1 MKRNNARTLAFEA
14 TACMS
19 ALLIAGCLAGCTP
32 ENAGETQQ
40 AGNEGAA
47 SSSVPN
53 TQAPQ
58 DTKAGQDAQDTP
70 GGQSTQAGQSTQ
82 TDQAKQADDAQGGQA
97 IQAAK
102 AVALEH
108 IEAHETMQTHTV
120 KSADLAQKI
129 YEAYLKGEA
138 GDAVDMISS
147 DYDDTLVFTLDDG
160 STLTVEFNAHN
171 LRDGDTYRTFD
182 DKGGL
187 WKLLAEMSD

>member
-1 MKRNNARTLAFEA
+1 MKRNITRTHVFRIG
-14 TACMS
+14 ACMS
-19 ALLIAGCLAGCTP
+19 ALLFAGCLAGCTP
-32 ENAGETQQ
+32 ENAGQTQ
-40 AGNEGAA
+40 AGGSGEAT
-47 SSSVPN
+47 SSSTQN

-58 DTKAGQDAQDTP
+58 GTKVEQDAQNTP
-70 GGQSTQAGQSTQ
+70 SSQSTQA
-82 TDQAKQADDAQGGQA
+82 DQAKQADDNQGGQA

-160 STLTVEFNAHN
+160 STLTAEFNAHN

-182 DKGGL
+182 DKGDL

>member
-1 MKRNNARTLAFEA
+1 MKRNNARTHVFEA

-32 ENAGETQQ
+32 ETAGQTQSGGSKE
-40 AGNEGAA
+40 AT
-47 SSSVPN
+47 SSS
-53 TQAPQ
+53 TQAKQ
-58 DTKAGQDAQDTP
+58 GTKAEQDAQSEQGAP
-70 GGQSTQAGQSTQ
+70 NAQGTQADQSTQ
-82 TDQAKQADDAQGGQA
+82 TSGDQTEQTA
-97 IQAAK
+97 QAAK

-129 YEAYLKGEA
+129 YEAYLKGEV
-138 GDAVDMISS
+138 GDTVDMISS

>member
-1 MKRNNARTLAFEA
+1 MKRNNARTLALEA
-14 TACMS
+14 AACMS

-32 ENAGETQQ
+32 ENAGQTQ
-40 AGNEGAA
+40 AGGSGEAT
-47 SSSVPN
+47 SSSTQN

-58 DTKAGQDAQDTP
+58 GTKVEQDAQNTP
-70 GGQSTQAGQSTQ
+70 SSQSTQV
-82 TDQAKQADDAQGGQA
+82 DQAKQADDNQGGQA

-120 KSADLAQKI
+120 KSTDLAQKI

-138 GDAVDMISS
+138 GDTVDMISS

-160 STLTVEFNAHN
+160 STLTAEFNAHN

>member
-1 MKRNNARTLAFEA
+1 MKWNITRTHVFRIG
-14 TACMS
+14 ACMS
-19 ALLIAGCLAGCTP
+19 ALLFAGCLAGCTP
-32 ENAGETQQ
+32 ENAGQTQ
-40 AGNEGAA
+40 AGGSGEAT
-47 SSSVPN
+47 SSS
-53 TQAPQ
+53 TQAKQ
-58 DTKAGQDAQDTP
+58 DTKAGQDTQSDQGAPNAQADK
-70 GGQSTQAGQSTQ
+70 STQASGDQTGQS
-82 TDQAKQADDAQGGQA
+82 A
-97 IQAAK
+97 QAAK

>member
-1 MKRNNARTLAFEA
+1 MKRNNACTHVFGIG
-14 TACMS
+14 ACMS

-32 ENAGETQQ
+32 DNAGQPQQ
-40 AGNEGAA
+40 ASNEGAA
-47 SSSVPN
+47 GSSVQN
-53 TQAPQ
+53 TQALQ
-58 DTKAGQDAQDTP
+58 NTKVEQDAQNAPSD
-70 GGQSTQAGQSTQ
+70 QSTQA
-82 TDQAKQADDAQGGQA
+82 DQAKQADGNQSGQA
-97 IQAAK
+97 TQAAK
-102 AVALEH
+102 ATALEH
-108 IEAHETMQTHTV
+108 IEAHETLQTHTV

-147 DYDDTLVFTLDDG
+147 DYDDTLVFSLDDG

-171 LRDGDTYRTFD
+171 LRDGDTYRAFD

>member
-1 MKRNNARTLAFEA
+1 MKRNNARTHVFEV

-19 ALLIAGCLAGCTP
+19 TLLIAGCLAGCTP
-32 ENAGETQQ
+32 DNAGQPQQ
-40 AGNEGAA
+40 AGGEGVA
-47 SSSVPN
+47 SSS
-53 TQAPQ
+53 TQS
-58 DTKAGQDAQDTP
+58 AQAS
-70 GGQSTQAGQSTQ
+70 Q
-82 TDQAKQADDAQGGQA
+82 
-97 IQAAK
+97 

-108 IEAHETMQTHTV
+108 IEAHETLQTHTV

-129 YEAYLKGEA
+129 YDAYLKGEV
-138 GDAVDMISS
+138 GDTVDMISS

-171 LRDGDTYRTFD
+171 LRDGDTYRAFD

>member
-1 MKRNNARTLAFEA
+1 MKRNITRTHVFRIG
-14 TACMS
+14 ACMS
-19 ALLIAGCLAGCTP
+19 ALLFAGCLAGCTP
-32 ENAGETQQ
+32 ENAGQTQQ

-47 SSSVPN
+47 GSSAQN

-58 DTKAGQDAQDTP
+58 DTKAGQDTQSDQGAP
-70 GGQSTQAGQSTQ
+70 NAQSTQADKSTQASGDQTGQS
-82 TDQAKQADDAQGGQA
+82 A
-97 IQAAK
+97 QAAK

-160 STLTVEFNAHN
+160 STLTAEFNAHN
-171 LRDGDTYRTFD
+171 LRDGGTYRTFD

>member
-1 MKRNNARTLAFEA
+1 MKRNITRTHVFRIG
-14 TACMS
+14 ACMS
-19 ALLIAGCLAGCTP
+19 ALLFAGCLAGCTP
-32 ENAGETQQ
+32 ENAGQTQ
-40 AGNEGAA
+40 AGGSGEAT
-47 SSSVPN
+47 SSS
-53 TQAPQ
+53 TQAKQ
-58 DTKAGQDAQDTP
+58 DTKAGQDTQSDQGVPNA
-70 GGQSTQAGQSTQ
+70 QSTQADKSTQ
-82 TDQAKQADDAQGGQA
+82 TSGDQTGQSA
-97 IQAAK
+97 QAAK

-108 IEAHETMQTHTV
+108 IEAHETMQTYTV
-120 KSADLAQKI
+120 KSTDLAQKI

-160 STLTVEFNAHN
+160 STLTAEFNAHN

>member
-1 MKRNNARTLAFEA
+1 MKRNNARTHAFEA

-32 ENAGETQQ
+32 ENAGQTQV
-40 AGNEGAA
+40 GGSGGAT
-47 SSSVPN
+47 SSS
-53 TQAPQ
+53 TQAKQNTKAEQ
-58 DTKAGQDAQDTP
+58 DTQSDQGAPNA
-70 GGQSTQAGQSTQ
+70 QSTQADKSAQASGDQTGQS
-82 TDQAKQADDAQGGQA
+82 A
-97 IQAAK
+97 QAAK
-102 AVALEH
+102 AIALEH

-129 YEAYLKGEA
+129 YEAYLKGEV

-160 STLTVEFNAHN
+160 STLTAEFNAHN
-171 LRDGDTYRTFD
+171 LRDGDTYRAFD

-187 WKLLAEMSD
+187 WKLLTEMSD

>member
-1 MKRNNARTLAFEA
+1 MKRNNARTHVFGIGV
-14 TACMS
+14 CMS

-32 ENAGETQQ
+32 DNAGQTHQ
-40 AGNEGAA
+40 AGGEGAA
-47 SSSVPN
+47 SSS
-53 TQAPQ
+53 TQ
-58 DTKAGQDAQDTP
+58 
-70 GGQSTQAGQSTQ
+70 SVQASQ
-82 TDQAKQADDAQGGQA
+82 
-97 IQAAK
+97 

-108 IEAHETMQTHTV
+108 IEAHETLQTHTV

-129 YEAYLKGEA
+129 YDAYLKGEV
-138 GDAVDMISS
+138 GDTVDMISS

-171 LRDGDTYRTFD
+171 LRDGDTYRAFD

>member
-1 MKRNNARTLAFEA
+1 MKRNNARTHVFGIG
-14 TACMS
+14 ACMS
-19 ALLIAGCLAGCTP
+19 ALLFAGCLAGCTP
-32 ENAGETQQ
+32 ENAGQTQV
-40 AGNEGAA
+40 GGEGAA
-47 SSSVPN
+47 SSSA
-53 TQAPQ
+53 QAKQ
-58 DTKAGQDAQDTP
+58 DAKAEQDAQSEQGAP
-70 GGQSTQAGQSTQ
+70 NAQGTQADKSTQ
-82 TDQAKQADDAQGGQA
+82 TSGDQTGQSA
-97 IQAAK
+97 QAAK

-120 KSADLAQKI
+120 KSTDLAQKI
-129 YEAYLKGEA
+129 YDAYLKGEA

>member
-1 MKRNNARTLAFEA
+1 MKRNITRTHVFGIG
-14 TACMS
+14 ACMS
-19 ALLIAGCLAGCTP
+19 ALLFAGCLAGCTP
-32 ENAGETQQ
+32 ENAGQTQQ
-40 AGNEGAA
+40 AGGERVT
-47 SSSVPN
+47 SSN
-53 TQAPQ
+53 TQAKQ
-58 DTKAGQDAQDTP
+58 DAKAEQDAQSEQGVPNAQSAQADK
-70 GGQSTQAGQSTQ
+70 STQASGDQ
-82 TDQAKQADDAQGGQA
+82 TEQTA
-97 IQAAK
+97 QAAK

-108 IEAHETMQTHTV
+108 TEAHETMQTHTV

>member
-1 MKRNNARTLAFEA
+1 MKRNNARTYVFGIG
-14 TACMS
+14 ACMS
-19 ALLIAGCLAGCTP
+19 TLLIAGCLAGCTP
-32 ENAGETQQ
+32 ENTGQTQ
-40 AGNEGAA
+40 AGGSGEAT
-47 SSSVPN
+47 SSSTQN

-58 DTKAGQDAQDTP
+58 GTKVEQDAQNTP
-70 GGQSTQAGQSTQ
+70 SSQSTQA
-82 TDQAKQADDAQGGQA
+82 DQAKQADDNQGGQA

-160 STLTVEFNAHN
+160 STLTAEFNAHN
-171 LRDGDTYRTFD
+171 LRDGDAYRSFD

>member
-1 MKRNNARTLAFEA
+1 MKRNNARTHVFGIG
-14 TACMS
+14 ACMS
-19 ALLIAGCLAGCTP
+19 TLLIAGCLAGCTP
-32 ENAGETQQ
+32 ENAGQTQ
-40 AGNEGAA
+40 AGGSGEAT
-47 SSSVPN
+47 SSS
-53 TQAPQ
+53 TQAKQ
-58 DTKAGQDAQDTP
+58 DTKAGQDTQSDQGAPNAQNTQADK
-70 GGQSTQAGQSTQ
+70 STQASGDQTEQS
-82 TDQAKQADDAQGGQA
+82 A
-97 IQAAK
+97 QAAK

>member
-1 MKRNNARTLAFEA
+1 MKRNITRAHVFEA

-32 ENAGETQQ
+32 ENAGQTQSGGSEE
-40 AGNEGAA
+40 AT
-47 SSSVPN
+47 SSS
-53 TQAPQ
+53 TQAKQ
-58 DTKAGQDAQDTP
+58 DTKAEQDAQSKQDASNAQTV
-70 GGQSTQAGQSTQ
+70 Q
-82 TDQAKQADDAQGGQA
+82 TDQSIQASGDQTT
-97 IQAAK
+97 QAAK

-108 IEAHETMQTHTV
+108 IEAHETLQTHTV

-171 LRDGDTYRTFD
+171 LHDGDTYRTFD

>member
-1 MKRNNARTLAFEA
+1 MKRNITRTHVFRIG
-14 TACMS
+14 ACVS
-19 ALLIAGCLAGCTP
+19 ALLFAGCLAGCTP
-32 ENAGETQQ
+32 ENAGRTQ
-40 AGNEGAA
+40 AGGEGAA
-47 SSSVPN
+47 GSS
-53 TQAPQ
+53 TQAEQ
-58 DTKAGQDAQDTP
+58 DTKAGQDTQSDQGAP
-70 GGQSTQAGQSTQ
+70 NAQSTQADKSTQASGDQTGQS
-82 TDQAKQADDAQGGQA
+82 A
-97 IQAAK
+97 QAAK

-171 LRDGDTYRTFD
+171 LHDGDTYRTFD

>member
-1 MKRNNARTLAFEA
+1 MKRNITRTHVFEA

-19 ALLIAGCLAGCTP
+19 ALLFTGCLAGCTP
-32 ENAGETQQ
+32 ENAGQTQQ
-40 AGNEGAA
+40 AGGEGAA
-47 SSSVPN
+47 SSS
-53 TQAPQ
+53 TQAKQ
-58 DTKAGQDAQDTP
+58 DAKAEQDAQSEQGAP
-70 GGQSTQAGQSTQ
+70 NAQGTQADKSTQ
-82 TDQAKQADDAQGGQA
+82 TSGDQTGQSA
-97 IQAAK
+97 QAAK

-120 KSADLAQKI
+120 KSTDLAQKI
-129 YEAYLKGEA
+129 YDAYLKGEA

>member
-1 MKRNNARTLAFEA
+1 MKRNDARTHVFGIG
-14 TACMS
+14 ACMS
-19 ALLIAGCLAGCTP
+19 ALLFAGCLAGCTP
-32 ENAGETQQ
+32 ENAGQTQ
-40 AGNEGAA
+40 AGGSEEAT
-47 SSSVPN
+47 SSSAQN
-53 TQAPQ
+53 TQTPQ
-58 DTKAGQDAQDTP
+58 GTKVEQDAQNAP
-70 GGQSTQAGQSTQ
+70 SSQSTPA
-82 TDQAKQADDAQGGQA
+82 DQAKQADNNQSGQA

>member
-1 MKRNNARTLAFEA
+1 MKRNNSRTHVFEA

-32 ENAGETQQ
+32 ENAGQTQ
-40 AGNEGAA
+40 AGGNGEAT
-47 SSSVPN
+47 SSS
-53 TQAPQ
+53 TQAKQ
-58 DTKAGQDAQDTP
+58 DTKAGQDTQSDQGAPNAQNTQADK
-70 GGQSTQAGQSTQ
+70 STQASGDQTEQS
-82 TDQAKQADDAQGGQA
+82 A
-97 IQAAK
+97 QAAK

-160 STLTVEFNAHN
+160 STLTAEFNAHN

>member
-1 MKRNNARTLAFEA
+1 MKRNNARTHVFGIG
-14 TACMS
+14 ACMS

-32 ENAGETQQ
+32 ENAGQTQQ
-40 AGNEGAA
+40 AGGEGAA
-47 SSSVPN
+47 SSSAQSA
-53 TQAPQ
+53 QASQ
-58 DTKAGQDAQDTP
+58 
-70 GGQSTQAGQSTQ
+70 
-82 TDQAKQADDAQGGQA
+82 
-97 IQAAK
+97 

-108 IEAHETMQTHTV
+108 IEAHETLQTHTV

-129 YEAYLKGEA
+129 YEAYLKGEV
-138 GDAVDMISS
+138 GDTVDMISS

-171 LRDGDTYRTFD
+171 LRDGDTYRAFD

>member
-1 MKRNNARTLAFEA
+1 MKRNDARTHVFGIG
-14 TACMS
+14 ACMS
-19 ALLIAGCLAGCTP
+19 TLLIAGCLAGCTP
-32 ENAGETQQ
+32 ETAGQTQSGGSKE
-40 AGNEGAA
+40 AT
-47 SSSVPN
+47 SSSA
-53 TQAPQ
+53 QAKQ
-58 DTKAGQDAQDTP
+58 GTKAEQDAQSEQGAPNAQGTQAD
-70 GGQSTQAGQSTQ
+70 QSTRTSG
-82 TDQAKQADDAQGGQA
+82 DQAEQTA
-97 IQAAK
+97 QAAK

>member
-32 ENAGETQQ
+32 ENAGQTQP
-40 AGNEGAA
+40 GEGEGTTSTSAQSA
-47 SSSVPN
+47 
-53 TQAPQ
+53 QAPQ
-58 DTKAGQDAQDTP
+58 DTKAEQDAQGAP
-70 GGQSTQAGQSTQ
+70 SGQGTQA
-82 TDQAKQADDAQGGQA
+82 DQAKQTDDTQGGQA
-97 IQAAK
+97 AQTAK
-102 AVALEH
+102 ATALEH
-108 IEAHETMQTHTV
+108 IEAHETLQTHTV

-129 YEAYLKGEA
+129 YDAYLKGEV
-138 GDAVDMISS
+138 GDTVDMISS

-160 STLTVEFNAHN
+160 SMLTVEFNAHN
-171 LRDGDTYRTFD
+171 LRDGDTYRTFN

>member
-1 MKRNNARTLAFEA
+1 MKRNNARTHVFEA

-32 ENAGETQQ
+32 DNAGQTQ
-40 AGNEGAA
+40 AGGEGAA
-47 SSSVPN
+47 GSSAQN
-53 TQAPQ
+53 TQTPQ
-58 DTKAGQDAQDTP
+58 GTKVEQDAQNAP
-70 GGQSTQAGQSTQ
+70 SSQSTQA
-82 TDQAKQADDAQGGQA
+82 DQAKQADDNQSGQA

-108 IEAHETMQTHTV
+108 TEAHETLQTHTV

-147 DYDDTLVFTLDDG
+147 DYDDTLVFTFDDG
-160 STLTVEFNAHN
+160 STLTAEFNAHN

>member
-1 MKRNNARTLAFEA
+1 MKRNNSRTHVFEA

-32 ENAGETQQ
+32 ENAGQTQQ

-47 SSSVPN
+47 GSSAQN

-58 DTKAGQDAQDTP
+58 DTKVKQDAQTTP
-70 GGQSTQAGQSTQ
+70 SGQSAQAN
-82 TDQAKQADDAQGGQA
+82 QAKHAEDNQDGQA
-97 IQAAK
+97 VQATK
-102 AVALEH
+102 AIALEH
-108 IEAHETMQTHTV
+108 TEAHETLQTHTV
-120 KSADLAQKI
+120 KSAELAQKI

-138 GDAVDMISS
+138 GDTVDMISS

-160 STLTVEFNAHN
+160 STLTAEFNAHN

>member
-1 MKRNNARTLAFEA
+1 MKRNNARTLALEA
-14 TACMS
+14 AACMS

-32 ENAGETQQ
+32 ENAGQTQ
-40 AGNEGAA
+40 AGGSGEAT
-47 SSSVPN
+47 SSSTQN

-58 DTKAGQDAQDTP
+58 GTKVEQDAQNTP
-70 GGQSTQAGQSTQ
+70 SSQSTQV
-82 TDQAKQADDAQGGQA
+82 DQAKQADDNQGGQA

-160 STLTVEFNAHN
+160 STLTAEFNAHN